1 MIDAAGGH
9 IVMEENRR
17 IRQQS
22 VRLRSESMHTRQ
34 TSYQFR
40 MYARQTIET
49 SEELCRSTACLI
61 LHCKRRPT

>member
-1 MIDAAGGH
+1 MMDAAGGH

-22 VRLRSESMHTRQ
+22 VRLRSESMHIRQ

-49 SEELCRSTACLI
+49 SRELCQRTTCLI
-61 LHCKRRPT
+61 LHRKRRLT